1 MIMIT
6 FILQMCGRSI
16 APLKMMHRIKH
27 MAVDFEEPDR
37 MQLFEFL
44 DLVLWYIYKKSPPLI
59 RPPLLSGQISDDQR

>member
-44 DLVLWYIYKKSPPLI
+44 DLVLWYIYKKESSSYKTTSLI
-59 RPPLLSGQISDDQR
+59 RPDFR